1 MILVALIIIVRT
13 LIRCQIYIPGGSG
26 GGGISGGDWESADG
40 EGEETELVP
49 YLPSITPTPSDPK
62 KQEEKEQ
69 EEKEQEEKEQE
80 KKGQK
85 KKGQ

>member
-1 MILVALIIIVRT
+1 MALIIIVRT

-40 EGEETELVP
+40 EGEELVQ